1 MLASRKHQADRATLC
16 ARCWVYEDIGDSWGE
31 ETVLQ
36 IDVDASQILLVN
48 EQQMFEEE
56 SIDCC

>member
-1 MLASRKHQADRATLC
+1 MLASWKNQADRATLR
-16 ARCWVYEDIGDSWGE
+16 ARCWVDEDIGDSWGE